1 MNLQTKNS
9 FFIVNILWD
18 VLKEKG
24 INTGFYLPNKVILCK
39 TIPSHSCPSPP
50 NPGLQEQ
57 MEDPAVF
64 EQLAFSL
71 QLWEFRAH
79 SSMSEIKSTNFTYDR
94 YYHYEAN
101 VQSKSNLD
109 VIIGVSYE

>member
-1 MNLQTKNS
+1 MNLQTKN
-9 FFIVNILWD
+9 FFLLLISSRD

-24 INTGFYLPNKVILCK
+24 INTEFYLPNKVILCK
-39 TIPSHSCPSPP
+39 TIPSHSCPSPL

-79 SSMSEIKSTNFTYDR
+79 SSMSEIKSMNFTYDR
-94 YYHYEAN
+94 YYHY
-101 VQSKSNLD
+101 
-109 VIIGVSYE
+109 